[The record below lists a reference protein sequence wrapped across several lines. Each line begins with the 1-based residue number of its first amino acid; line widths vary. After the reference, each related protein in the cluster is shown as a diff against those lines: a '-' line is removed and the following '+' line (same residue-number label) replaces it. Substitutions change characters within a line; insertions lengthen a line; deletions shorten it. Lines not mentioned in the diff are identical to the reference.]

1 MPTEQKT
8 QLQRAADAFMLDKEV
23 QGCTRLTLVWYQDY
37 ISRLVAWLTAQG
49 ITAAGGITLDLLR
62 AYIVDVQGRGLAPKT
77 IHHHAAAA
85 KTFCKWLAAEG
96 LVQSDPAE
104 RLPRPKVPKKVLPA
118 LTKDDTQKLLA
129 ACENERDRALLLFM
143 LDTGARRA
151 RDGRGQHR
159 GRGHQ
164 DRGGHNHQGQGAE
177 GAGCLFGRAQSAGG
191 PALSVDP
198 RGYRGRCALVDI
210 ADLRRAA
217 DNLGGNASLAAHG
230 RASRGPRPPPHGT
243 QNLCHLES
251 KGGHGCGAC
260 SRVLLG
266 HSDLS
271 AVQGYLALAREDLAD
286 AHREHG
292 AVDKLLGKQRG

>member
-151 RDGRGQHR
+151 ETVAVNIGDVDTKTGAVTITKGKGQKGRVVYLGAHSRRAVLRYLLIR
-159 GRGHQ
+159 G
-164 DRGGHNHQGQGAE
+164 DTGADVPLWTSQTSGE
-177 GAGCLFGRAQSAGG
+177 RLTIWG
-191 PALSVDP
+191 VM
-198 RGYRGRCALVDI
+198 LV
-210 ADLRRAA
+210 LRRMGARAGVHVHPHMVRRTFAIWSLRAGMDVARVAA
-217 DNLGGNASLAAHG
+217 
-230 RASRGPRPPPHGT
+230 
-243 QNLCHLES
+243 
-251 KGGHGCGAC
+251 
-260 SRVLLG
+260 LLG